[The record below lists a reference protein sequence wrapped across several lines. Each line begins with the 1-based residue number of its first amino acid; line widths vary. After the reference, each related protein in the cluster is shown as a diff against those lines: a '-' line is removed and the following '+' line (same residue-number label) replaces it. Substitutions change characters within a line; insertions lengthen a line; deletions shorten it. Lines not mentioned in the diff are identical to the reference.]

1 MSALRRWGG
10 WVALVVVLVV
20 DFVVAAG
27 GGSGRHD
34 AAAAQ
39 AARVTHITSEIRC
52 PTCKGLSAAE
62 SDAETAKAIR
72 TEVAAEVAAGRT
84 DGEILA
90 GMKDRYGTDILL
102 RPSASGFEGLVWVLP
117 VVAFVL
123 ALAGLVVA
131 FRRWR
136 ASTAAEVTDD
146 DRARVARAL
155 GHPGG
160 VG

>member
-1 MSALRRWGG
+1 VSALRRWGP
-10 WVALVVVLVV
+10 WLALVVVLVV
-20 DFVVAAG
+20 ALVLAAG
-27 GGSGRHD
+27 GGSSPSTS
-34 AAAAQ
+34 A
-39 AARVTHITSEIRC
+39 AARVSRITSEIRC

-72 TEVAAEVAAGRT
+72 TEVANEVAAGRT

-90 GMKDRYGTDILL
+90 GMQDRYGTDILL

-117 VVAFVL
+117 VIAFVL

-131 FRRWR
+131 FRRWH
-136 ASTAAEVTDD
+136 ASTAEDVTDA

-155 GHPGG
+155 DQGG
-160 VG
+160 AA

>member
-1 MSALRRWGG
+1 L
-10 WVALVVVLVV
+10 ALVVVLVIAL
-20 DFVVAAG
+20 VVAAG
-27 GGSGRHD
+27 GGGGHAD
-34 AAAAQ
+34 PAAVR
-39 AARVTHITSEIRC
+39 AARVTRITSEIRC

-123 ALAGLVVA
+123 AVAGLAVA

-136 ASTAAEVTDD
+136 TSTNAEVTDD

-155 GHPGG
+155 GQSGG
-160 VG
+160 AA